1 MTAPTFENLKNLILT
16 DLKSNIDPNAVTAEV
31 PLFEGGLGLD
41 SFAVLDLVMAIEK
54 TFGVQFS
61 EEDFAVENFANIN
74 AIIELISKYQTAA

>member
-16 DLKSNIDPNAVTAEV
+16 ELKSNIDPDAVTAEV

-54 TFGVQFS
+54 TYGVQFS

-74 AIIELISKYQTAA
+74 AIIELISKYQTAS

>member
-1 MTAPTFENLKNLILT
+1 MTAPTLENLENLILT

-61 EEDFAVENFANIN
+61 E
-74 AIIELISKYQTAA
+74 

>member
-74 AIIELISKYQTAA
+74 AIIELISKYQTAG

>member
-16 DLKSNIDPNAVTAEV
+16 ELKSNIDPDAVTAEV

-74 AIIELISKYQTAA
+74 AIIELISKYQTAS